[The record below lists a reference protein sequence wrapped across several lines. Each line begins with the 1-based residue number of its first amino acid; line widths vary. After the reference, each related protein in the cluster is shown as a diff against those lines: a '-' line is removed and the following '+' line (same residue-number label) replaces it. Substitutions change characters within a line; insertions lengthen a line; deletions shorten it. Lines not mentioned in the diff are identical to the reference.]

1 MALRGTRGSIIRKL
15 QGFDI
20 VLANANKAIADIEG
34 RTVQGLVKAA
44 QMIEREMKYTPPII
58 PEDTGNLKQSFY
70 IVAPTGGSSVGMAGL
85 RTPVPNF
92 IAKDANTNVIAI
104 TQSYYQAVGEA
115 QAKVRNATKSHPIV
129 VLGFGAPYT
138 VYVHEML
145 GNVNWTKRNS
155 GPKFFESAL
164 KRNASKLLSIIAANA
179 KIK

>member
-1 MALRGTRGSIIRKL
+1 MAYKGTQGSIIRKL
-15 QGFDI
+15 QGFD
-20 VLANANKAIADIEG
+20 VVMANLNKEIEAIEG
-34 RTVQGLVKAA
+34 RSVQGLVASAK
-44 QMIEREMKYTPPII
+44 MIEREMKHTPPII

-70 IVAPTGGSSVGMAGL
+70 IVAPTGGSLGMAGL

-92 IAKDANTNVIAI
+92 KVKDASTNIAEI
-104 TQSYYQAVGEA
+104 TQTYYHAVSEA
-115 QAKVRNATKSHPIV
+115 QSKVKSATKSRPIV
-129 VLGFGAPYT
+129 VLGFGAPYS

-164 KRNASKLLSIIAANA
+164 KRNASKLLNIIAANA